1 MTEAMEQSGT
11 GPSPELLAAMEANLF
26 EGYAHLGRALG
37 GEFHERD
44 GLLFFFSGRPVF
56 FGNGVIRCQ
65 LAEEEAGGQ
74 IAALCAEAR
83 RRQVPLTWLL
93 SPSSRPA
100 DLEQRLLAQGCR
112 LDEEVPGMAIE
123 LGRPLPSTA
132 PAVPEDLVVEEVG
145 DARAMEIWLQVLCD
159 GFGFP
164 EPIRAVFFDLYQR
177 YGFLPGQQVC
187 YLLGFWR
194 GEPVGTALLTFGGGL
209 AGLYGVATLPQAR
222 RQGIGTGMTLAAMR
236 TAERLGYRR
245 ATLQATP
252 MGLNVYRRLGW
263 QEYCLFKTYV
273 LE

>member
-1 MTEAMEQSGT
+1 MTEPMEQPGT
-11 GPSPELLAAMEANLF
+11 GASPELLAAMEANLF
-26 EGYAHLGRALG
+26 EAYAHLGRALG
-37 GEFHERD
+37 GEFHQRD

-65 LAEEEAGGQ
+65 LAEQEADEQ

-93 SPSSRPA
+93 APSSRPG
-100 DLEQRLLAQGCR
+100 DLEQRLQAQGCR
-112 LDEEVPGMAIE
+112 LDEEVPGMAID
-123 LGRPLPSTA
+123 LGQPVPSAA
-132 PAVPEDLVVEEVG
+132 PPVPEDLVVEEVG
-145 DARAMEIWLQVLCD
+145 EARAMETWLQVLCD

-177 YGFLPGQQVC
+177 YGFLPGQQVR
-187 YLLGFWR
+187 YLLGFWH
-194 GEPVGTALLTFGGGL
+194 GEPVGTALLTFGGDL

-222 RQGIGTGMTLAAMR
+222 RRGVGTAMTLAAMR
-236 TAERLGYRR
+236 TAEQLGYRR

-273 LE
+273 LA